1 MDINELRNEI
11 NKLFDQTA
19 FYTSVDK
26 DVDSGR
32 TKTDS
37 SYDTFQDFPN
47 FDDPHAYITHKALES
62 QSIEEQKP
70 SIPKVGG
77 ADVMGGGDL
86 TGDPNIPGTN
96 PTEAPPGMDPNAM
109 GMGGM
114 GAIPGMDSMGQQQLT
129 SNEIGRVYELKKI
142 YSRLTSIESY
152 LSSSTDE
159 ALLHLRTII
168 SRAIDLFDLV
178 IINFTQYKEQID
190 EIIVMFYKFLDI
202 TYALLRDY
210 YAREA
215 KGELKKDE

>member
-1 MDINELRNEI
+1 MDISELRNEI

-62 QSIEEQKP
+62 KTIKEQKP
-70 SIPKVGG
+70 AIPKVGG

-86 TGDPNIPGTN
+86 TGDPGIPGTDPN
-96 PTEAPPGMDPNAM
+96 APPGMDPNTM

-114 GAIPGMDSMGQQQLT
+114 GAIPGMDSMGQQTLT
-129 SNEIGRVYELKKI
+129 SSEIGRVYELKKI